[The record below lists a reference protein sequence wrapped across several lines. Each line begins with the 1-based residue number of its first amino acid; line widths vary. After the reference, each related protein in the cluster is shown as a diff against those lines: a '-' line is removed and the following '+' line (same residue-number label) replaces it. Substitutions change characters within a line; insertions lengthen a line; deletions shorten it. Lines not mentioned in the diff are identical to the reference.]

1 MSTNSDTSPFIRCSL
16 IPLPQ
21 RSSFNI
27 SILKFFI
34 KICFQ
39 PSALLSRAVLNCVTC
54 LSSSSLTAVSGTGTD
69 LGTTRN
75 MISQLLVYFG
85 FREQWYRCRLLCQV
99 GSCYLYGRRRK
110 HFCRRQGTQSPLW
123 QLEEEV
129 WFYSGCGCQI
139 YLESSHVSSL
149 FSYVAMAIFIIVWYP
164 YQGSWLI
171 SLK

>member
-1 MSTNSDTSPFIRCSL
+1 MQFNSAPLEELLQHIYIEIFHKNLFSTLSAAQSGSFELCNMFVFILVNRGQWYRHR
-16 IPLPQ
+16 PW
-21 RSSFNI
+21 NHEEH
-27 SILKFFI
+27 
-34 KICFQ
+34 
-39 PSALLSRAVLNCVTC
+39 
-54 LSSSSLTAVSGTGTD
+54 D
-69 LGTTRN
+69 
-75 MISQLLVYFG
+75 QLAAHVFWL
-85 FREQWYRCRLLCQV
+85 FREQWYRWRLLCQV